1 MRFLLFILLLP
12 VFLLCIAA
20 AQTDVISVPGVVVP
34 DSAYYIAA
42 AVIGIIVKAVASPL
56 TQLLKTRLKFTGN
69 VTRLLYAF
77 LSLVF
82 VSGFGGVTG
91 AFGKGWHGWLSAGL
105 ALATALIKGYGDWEK
120 QIDTATV
127 GAAKVLASGPLV
139 AAAPA
144 AAAMPAASP
153 TSPPPN
159 TGSGS

>member
-12 VFLLCIAA
+12 IFLLCIAA
-20 AQTDVISVPGVVVP
+20 AQADVINIPGVVVP

-56 TQLLKTRLKFTGN
+56 TQLLKVRLSFTGN

-82 VSGFGGVTG
+82 VSVFGGVTG

-105 ALATALIKGYGDWEK
+105 ALLTALIKGYGDWEK

-127 GAAKVLASGPLV
+127 GAAKVLASSPLV
-139 AAAPA
+139 AAAP

-159 TGSGS
+159 IGSGS

>member
-1 MRFLLFILLLP
+1 MKLFLFILLLP
-12 VFLLCIAA
+12 IFLLCIAA
-20 AQTDVISVPGVVVP
+20 AQTDVINIPGVVVP

-42 AVIGIIVKAVASPL
+42 TIIGIIVKAVASPL

-82 VSGFGGVTG
+82 VSVFGGVTG
-91 AFGKGWHGWLSAGL
+91 AFGLGWHGWLSAGL
-105 ALATALIKGYGDWEK
+105 ALLTALIKGYGDWEK
-120 QIDTATV
+120 QVDTATV
-127 GAAKVLASGPLV
+127 GAANVLASAPLV

-144 AAAMPAASP
+144 PVMPVASQ